1 MEPRDRLRVGK
12 EGLVVFNIPGLPPS
26 HCSPGWLM
34 KPARPAC
41 LLSCR
46 IYNCHKDTWEMLL
59 AMTIIPLLFSYISMG
74 HNFSI
79 TCNAEYSNS
88 ALMSAARQVK
98 TPCCVVTVSANFSSK
113 ALLGVSTKYPIP
125 TLHSSQNHPGQNPGH
140 RMPVQSLT
148 LEVGWAELG
157 WGHHQKVRNHPKRET
172 CTEILLCMTDQY
184 LRRLQEEGPCPKPR
198 GLDSSTLTNTK
209 KCNY

>member
-1 MEPRDRLRVGK
+1 
-12 EGLVVFNIPGLPPS
+12 
-26 HCSPGWLM
+26 
-34 KPARPAC
+34 
-41 LLSCR
+41 
-46 IYNCHKDTWEMLL
+46 MLL
-59 AMTIIPLLFSYISMG
+59 AMTIIPLLYPCISMG

-79 TCNAEYSNS
+79 TCNAEYSSS

-113 ALLGVSTKYPIP
+113 APLGVSTKYPIP
-125 TLHSSQNHPGQNPGH
+125 TLHGSQNHPGQNPGS

-157 WGHHQKVRNHPKRET
+157 WGHHQKVRSHPKREI
-172 CTEILLCMTDQY
+172 CPAILLCMTGRYHQETPGKRTLPEAQG
-184 LRRLQEEGPCPKPR
+184 LRQLHTHKY
-198 GLDSSTLTNTK
+198 K